1 VAVSVTTGEY
11 DALTVFE
18 GVNLFAPS
26 PLQEA
31 YSAVSVQQGR
41 HSQTSKESDV
51 ILLQVAQIPPLL
63 LRPTFQG
70 PQKLTTLVSKTVTL
84 FHCRVRQLIP

>member
-1 VAVSVTTGEY
+1 MAISVTTGEY
-11 DALTVFE
+11 DTLTVFE
-18 GVNLFAPS
+18 GVNLFALS

-41 HSQTSKESDV
+41 HSQTSQESDV
-51 ILLQVAQIPPLL
+51 ILLQVAQIPTLL

-70 PQKLTTLVSKTVTL
+70 PQELITLVSKTVTL
-84 FHCRVRQLIP
+84 LY